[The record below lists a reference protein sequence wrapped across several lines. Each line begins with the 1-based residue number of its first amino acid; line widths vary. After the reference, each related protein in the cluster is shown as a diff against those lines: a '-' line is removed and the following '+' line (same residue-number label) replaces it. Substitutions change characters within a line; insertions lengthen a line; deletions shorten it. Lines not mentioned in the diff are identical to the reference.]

1 MKKAIRLIGVLS
13 TAVVLGGC
21 QSFPLT
27 SWISKERPAAA
38 AKRSALAENKSG
50 ALEEGKANLRSGN
63 ISAAVASFRIALLDP
78 AARGEA
84 NNGLAVAYAKLGRA
98 DIAERY
104 FRAAIEQDPNNPKFA
119 ANLLR
124 LQQQV
129 MLLRLQQ
136 QVMLARAHATPAS
149 GAQALA
155 ARANETRVASREALT
170 GQATRISRAEVLIRS
185 QPSTAAAPSMA
196 VVYRDPEASAP
207 IANQEAN
214 EEQLAMAPAAKA
226 LPITVTFRK

>member
-1 MKKAIRLIGVLS
+1 MKKAIRLLAALS
-13 TAVVLGGC
+13 MTAVLGGC

-27 SWISKERPAAA
+27 SWMSKERPAAA

-78 AARGEA
+78 AARGDA

-104 FRAAIEQDPNNPKFA
+104 FRAAIEQDPNNPKYA

-129 MLLRLQQ
+129 ML
-136 QVMLARAHATPAS
+136 ARSHVTPAS

-155 ARANETRVASREALT
+155 ASANETRVASREALT

-207 IANQEAN
+207 VANHEEN

>member
-1 MKKAIRLIGVLS
+1 MKKAIRLIAVLS
-13 TAVVLGGC
+13 TATVLGGC

-78 AARGEA
+78 AARGDA

-104 FRAAIEQDPNNPKFA
+104 FRAAIEQDPNNPKYA

-129 MLLRLQQ
+129 ML
-136 QVMLARAHATPAS
+136 ARSHVTPAS

-155 ARANETRVASREALT
+155 ASANETRVASREALT

-185 QPSTAAAPSMA
+185 QPGTAAAPSMA

-207 IANQEAN
+207 VANQEAN
-214 EEQLAMAPAAKA
+214 EEQLAMAPEAKA